1 MAIWPALPVSLKIP
15 VFLLFILGVFAAIPG
30 TSNADTGEYINAME
44 QDAGEQTDLVVN
56 HLTNQNYAELEALAA
71 QYRKENSKTA
81 LGVLRLNLFYRILAS
96 PVTEPGK
103 YTIHAVDDRVQQIEA
118 WYKASPTMTSKIAL
132 AGSLYELASVA
143 RGGGFADTV
152 TDNNWRIM
160 RAALERSQRLLDEVF
175 EDEEVPDT
183 FSHETS
189 LRIGIYEH
197 YPRKKMEHHLAEVLK
212 REPLNANAIENVVIY
227 LLPQWHGED
236 GDIAQFASDL
246 AGQQKHVTGEFAY
259 AVVVNEAYDF
269 RVFTRFEESDFD
281 WARVRQGHIDWLK
294 HAPDSAQVW
303 GRQAFFARIAGDR
316 ETARH
321 AFEQLQGRYI
331 PARWSNNPLFYDQ
344 SIRWAFDSED
354 PGESELVIDL
364 ASQLPRSMAYDH
376 RSKSVIPTLPGW
388 EIRSFS
394 IETGKQLSVNDTN
407 RKWVHR
413 VFSDAAGKA
422 QFFAL
427 GRDEGGVNVIR
438 VNRATDKADLIGGS
452 DFAFTRFAV
461 SPSVKVIATNDEDD
475 KLRFWT
481 LAPSAVPHSI
491 RTGLGGRIEGLA
503 ISPDDKWIATGVNE
517 SIKIW
522 DLKTKKLVQT
532 CQSEKR
538 ELWGLRWS
546 LDGKMLAA
554 FGDSNEIEI
563 WNPKSGELITKL
575 SDGGN
580 WYQTAAFSHDS
591 RYLVLGTYESRF
603 KNHPGDVVIF
613 DVEQQKLIK
622 RYQGHRLAL
631 RDIIV
636 TPDNKKIISSSAD
649 GSIRVWKMPTP

>member
-1 MAIWPALPVSLKIP
+1 MAIWPAQPVSLKIP
-15 VFLLFILGVFAAIPG
+15 VFLLFILGVLAAIPL
-30 TSNADTGEYINAME
+30 TSFADSGEYIDAME

-56 HLTNQNYAELEALAA
+56 HLTNQKYAELEALAA

-81 LGVLRLNLFYRILAS
+81 LGVLRLNLFYRILTS

-103 YTIHAVDDRVQQIEA
+103 YTIHAVDDRVQHIEA

-132 AGSLYELASVA
+132 AGSLYELSAVA
-143 RGGGFADTV
+143 RGGGYADTV

-160 RAALERSQRLLDEVF
+160 KAALERSQRLLDEVF

-212 REPLNANAIENVVIY
+212 REPVNATAIENVVIY

-246 AGQQKHVTGEFAY
+246 AAQQKHVTGEFAY
-259 AVVVNEAYDF
+259 AAVVNEAYWF
-269 RVFTRFEESDFD
+269 RIFTRFEESDFD
-281 WARVRQGHIDWLK
+281 WERVRQGHVDWLK
-294 HAPDSAQVW
+294 HAPDSAQVL
-303 GRQAFFARIAGDR
+303 GRQAFYARVAGDR

-321 AFEQLQGRYI
+321 AFEQLQGRYV

-344 SIRWAFDSED
+344 SIRWAFDSEE

-376 RSKSVIPTLPGW
+376 RSKSVIPTIPGT
-388 EIRSFS
+388 EVRSFS
-394 IETGKQLSVNDTN
+394 IETGKQLTVDQTDRN
-407 RKWVHR
+407 WMHR
-413 VFSDAAGKA
+413 SFSDPSGKA
-422 QFFAL
+422 QFVAL
-427 GRDEGGVNVIR
+427 NRPEGGVNIIR
-438 VNRATDKADLIGGS
+438 MNRSAGKADLIGGS
-452 DFAFTRFAV
+452 DFKFTRFAV
-461 SPSVKVIATNDEDD
+461 SSSLKLIAVNDEDD
-475 KLRFWT
+475 KLRFWI
-481 LAPSAVPHSI
+481 LNPSAVPHSI
-491 RTGLGGRIEGLA
+491 QTGLGGIIEGLA
-503 ISPDDKWIATGVNE
+503 ISPDDKWIATGFDE
-517 SIKIW
+517 TIKIW
-522 DLKTKKLVQT
+522 DVKTRKLVQT

-546 LDGKMLAA
+546 PDGKMLAA
-554 FGDSNEIEI
+554 FGDSSQIEI
-563 WNPKSGELITKL
+563 WNPESGALITKL
-575 SDGGN
+575 SDGTN
-580 WYQTAAFSHDS
+580 WYRTAAFSHDS

-613 DVEQQKLIK
+613 DVEEKKLIK
-622 RYQGHRLAL
+622 RYQGHRLTL

-649 GSIRVWKMPTP
+649 GSIRVWKMPVP